1 MCMVY
6 RIFAFLFVYAA
17 MAFAVDPSARPEV
30 AVPIPAEETLIS
42 ADSRELT
49 AGEREDWQKMRA
61 ERKAAR
67 EQMLSDLRKKRDSE
81 KNSVRLNMEK
91 NRDKKP
97 RFEEG
102 FPENPNRMQKPNHDM
117 RGPEIKDKKPRR

>member
-1 MCMVY
+1 
-6 RIFAFLFVYAA
+6 

-102 FPENPNRMQKPNHDM
+102 FPENSNRRQNPNYDM